1 MRLNRFL
8 ATKKGLLIV
17 LVIALLILGITI
29 LVTPF
34 LSA

>member
-8 ATKKGLLIV
+8 ATKKGLLII
-17 LVIALLILGITI
+17 LIIALLILGIAI

-34 LSA
+34 ISS